1 MAKDRRQKDAQIP
14 FWEWVCAAVGLILV
28 AGTVAFLGKEALQ
41 GRDRPPEISI
51 RAEEIVSLEQGFLV
65 RITAANRGDRTA
77 ASVKVEGELRTD
89 GATIEKT
96 ETTFQYVPGRSER
109 KGGLFFAQDPRRM
122 KLVVTARGYEE
133 P

>member
-1 MAKDRRQKDAQIP
+1 MPKDRRQRDAQIP
-14 FWEWVCAAVGLILV
+14 FWEWVYAAIGFVLV
-28 AGTVAFLGKEALQ
+28 AGTIAFLGNEALQ
-41 GRDRPPEISI
+41 GRNRPPEISI
-51 RAEEIVSLEQGFLV
+51 RTEEIISLEQGFLV

-77 ASVKVEGELRTD
+77 ASVKIEGELRTD
-89 GATIEKT
+89 GATVETT